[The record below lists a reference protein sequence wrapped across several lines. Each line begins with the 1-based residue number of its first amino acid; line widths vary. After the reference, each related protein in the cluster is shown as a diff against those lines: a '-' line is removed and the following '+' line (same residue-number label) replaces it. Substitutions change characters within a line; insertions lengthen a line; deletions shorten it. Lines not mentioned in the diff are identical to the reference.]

1 MTAIASA
8 SSTTIKDATP
18 SPQPTDTKRKR
29 WSPRA
34 LLLAFPVP
42 IAVLVFWSLGVQF
55 GWNLP
60 FGIRMA
66 QLPTPSQ
73 VGLRLTDLFF
83 GGLVPGPYSGD
94 IFRHIW
100 ASLVRAASGFGLAAV
115 LAVPF
120 GILLG
125 RSKTVTQLFE
135 PLINVVRPIPVT
147 AWAPLALIV
156 IGIGD
161 RSAIFLVFL
170 AAFFPMLI
178 STSAAAAQ
186 VPPRLLEA
194 AAMLGMKP
202 WKRLLYVVA
211 PASVPGIFSGL
222 RVGLGLAW
230 ALLVV
235 GEMTGV
241 NIGLGAMI
249 MEGRVVSQIDLIM
262 SGMIIIGILG
272 FLTDRFLVFALKV
285 ISRNRPVLQEI
296 K

>member
-1 MTAIASA
+1 MTAIAP
-8 SSTTIKDATP
+8 TTSPDVREAPPRHEPATP
-18 SPQPTDTKRKR
+18 RRRR

-34 LLLAFPVP
+34 LLLALPVP
-42 IAVLVFWSLGVQF
+42 LAVLVFWSLGVQF

-73 VGLRLTDLFF
+73 VGIRLADLFF

-94 IFRHIW
+94 IWRHIW
-100 ASLVRAASGFGLAAV
+100 ASLVRAGSGFALAAAF
-115 LAVPF
+115 AVPF

-125 RSKTVTQLFE
+125 RSRTVTQLFE
-135 PLINVVRPIPVT
+135 PLINIVRPIPVT

-202 WKRLLYVVA
+202 WKRLIYVVA

-272 FLTDRFLVFALKV
+272 FLSDRFLVLALKV

-296 K
+296 S